1 MQHETKMEN
10 QSWLKKLARRLG
22 PGHVVNLCFIVVLLF
37 STLLTW
43 REVVVLEDAYISS
56 QRNHLENVA
65 NALDKHLQD
74 NVDKLIFLRNGM
86 REALVAPL
94 DFTSLRNAVTEFE
107 QHRDE
112 HAWQIELNRRRTLP
126 VNGVSDALVS
136 EGNLLSREN
145 ESLDNEIT
153 AALEVGYL
161 LRLAHNSSSMVEQAM
176 YVSRAGFYVSTQ
188 PTLFTRNVPTRYYGY
203 VTQPWFIGH
212 SQRENRHRA
221 VRWFT
226 SQPEHASNT
235 EPQVTVSVPV
245 DSNNYWYGVLGM
257 SIPVRTMQQFLRNA
271 IDKNL
276 DGEYQLYDSK
286 LRLLTSSNP
295 DHPTGNIFNP
305 RELALLAQAME
316 HDTRGGIRMDS
327 RYVSWERLDHFDGV
341 LVRVHT
347 LSEGVRGDFG
357 SISIA
362 LTLLWALF
370 TTMLLISWYVIRRMV
385 SNMYVLQSSL
395 QWQAWHDTLTRL
407 YNRGALFEKA
417 RPLAK
422 LCQTHQHPFSVIQ
435 VDLDH
440 FKAINDRFG
449 HQAGDRVL
457 SHAAGLISSSLRAQD
472 VAGRVGGEEF
482 CVILP
487 GASLTEA
494 AEVAE
499 RIRLKLNEKE
509 MLIAKSTTIRIS
521 ASLGVSSSEETGD
534 YDFEQFQSLA
544 TVGFISLNRLGVIG
558 YSRAIT
564 LNGRRKNGP
573 ALHAILPVL
582 HAAFARRGPDPH
594 HADAP
599 LHGLALS
606 QSPRNPLPPVRA
618 HRLAHRPGQVWLGV
632 CLTIVDRSR

>member
-1 MQHETKMEN
+1 MLHETEMEN

-22 PGHVVNLCFIVVLLF
+22 PGHVVNLCFIVVLIF

-65 NALDKHLQD
+65 NALDKQLQY
-74 NVDKLIFLRNGM
+74 NVDKLLFLRNGM

-107 QHRDE
+107 QRRDE

-136 EGNLLSREN
+136 EGDLLSREN

-188 PTLFTRNVPTRYYGY
+188 PTLFMRSVPGRYYEF

-212 SQRENRHRA
+212 SQRENRQRA

-226 SQPEHASNT
+226 SQHDHNNVT

-257 SIPVRTMQQFLRNA
+257 SIPVRSMQQFLQNA

-286 LRLLTSSNP
+286 LKLLTSSNP
-295 DHPTGNIFNP
+295 ENPTEDLFDP
-305 RELALLAQAME
+305 RELASLAQAIE
-316 HDTRGGIRMDS
+316 HDTGGGIRMNS

-341 LVRVHT
+341 LVRIHT

-370 TTMLLISWYVIRRMV
+370 TTMLLISWYVIRQMV
-385 SNMYVLQSSL
+385 SNMFVLQSSL

-422 LCQTHQHPFSVIQ
+422 MCQTHKHPFSVIQ

-457 SHAAGLISSSLRAQD
+457 SHAAGLISRSLRPQY

-487 GASLTEA
+487 GASLEQ
-494 AEVAE
+494 
-499 RIRLKLNEKE
+499 
-509 MLIAKSTTIRIS
+509 AK
-521 ASLGVSSSEETGD
+521 
-534 YDFEQFQSLA
+534 
-544 TVGFISLNRLGVIG
+544 
-558 YSRAIT
+558 
-564 LNGRRKNGP
+564 
-573 ALHAILPVL
+573 
-582 HAAFARRGPDPH
+582 
-594 HADAP
+594 
-599 LHGLALS
+599 
-606 QSPRNPLPPVRA
+606 
-618 HRLAHRPGQVWLGV
+618 
-632 CLTIVDRSR
+632 

>member
-1 MQHETKMEN
+1 MLHETKMEN

-22 PGHVVNLCFIVVLLF
+22 PGHIVNLCFIVVLIF

-65 NALDKHLQD
+65 NALDKQLQY

-94 DFTSLRNAVTEFE
+94 DFTSMRNAVIEFE

-112 HAWQIELNRRRTLP
+112 HAWQIELNRRRTLA
-126 VNGVSDALVS
+126 VNGVSDALVR
-136 EGNLLSREN
+136 EGNQLSREN
-145 ESLDNEIT
+145 ESLNNEIT

-161 LRLAHNSSSMVEQAM
+161 LRLAHNSSSMVDQAM

-188 PTLFTRNVPTRYYGY
+188 PTLFTRYVPARYYEF
-203 VTQPWFIGH
+203 VTQPWFIGQ
-212 SQRENRHRA
+212 SERENRQRA

-226 SQPEHASNT
+226 SVHDHNNVT
-235 EPQVTVSVPV
+235 EPQVTVSVPI

-257 SIPVRTMQQFLRNA
+257 SIPVRSMQQFLKNA
-271 IDKNL
+271 IDKKL

-286 LRLLTSSNP
+286 LKLLTSSNP
-295 DHPTGNIFNP
+295 EHSAEDLFDP
-305 RELALLAQAME
+305 RELASLAQAME
-316 HDTRGGIRMDS
+316 HDTRGGLRMNS
-327 RYVSWERLDHFDGV
+327 RYVSWARLDHFDGA
-341 LVRVHT
+341 LVRIHT

-362 LTLLWALF
+362 LTLLWVLF

-422 LCQTHQHPFSVIQ
+422 LCQIHKHPFSVIQ

-457 SHAAGLISSSLRAQD
+457 SHAAGLIGRSLRSQD

-487 GASLTEA
+487 GANLAQAT
-494 AEVAE
+494 EVAE

-509 MLIAKSTTIRIS
+509 MLIARSTTVRIS

-534 YDFEQFQSLA
+534 YDFEQLQSLA
-544 TVGFISLNRLGVIG
+544 DRRLYIAKQAGRNRVCA
-558 YSRAIT
+558 S
-564 LNGRRKNGP
+564 
-573 ALHAILPVL
+573 
-582 HAAFARRGPDPH
+582 D
-594 HADAP
+594 
-599 LHGLALS
+599 
-606 QSPRNPLPPVRA
+606 SP
-618 HRLAHRPGQVWLGV
+618 
-632 CLTIVDRSR
+632 

>member
-1 MQHETKMEN
+1 MLHETKMEN
-10 QSWLKKLARRLG
+10 QGWLKKLARRLG
-22 PGHVVNLCFIVVLLF
+22 PGHIVNLCFIVVLIF

-65 NALDKHLQD
+65 NALDKQLQY

-94 DFTSLRNAVTEFE
+94 DFTSMRNAVIEFE

-112 HAWQIELNRRRTLP
+112 HAWQIELNRRRTLA
-126 VNGVSDALVS
+126 VNGVSDALVR
-136 EGNLLSREN
+136 EGNQLSREN
-145 ESLDNEIT
+145 ESLNNEIT

-161 LRLAHNSSSMVEQAM
+161 LRLAHNSSSMVDQAM

-188 PTLFTRNVPTRYYGY
+188 PTLFTRYVPARYYEF
-203 VTQPWFIGH
+203 VTQPWFIGQ
-212 SQRENRHRA
+212 SERENRQRA

-226 SQPEHASNT
+226 SVHDHNNVT

-257 SIPVRTMQQFLRNA
+257 SIPVRSMQQFLKNA
-271 IDKNL
+271 IDKKL

-286 LRLLTSSNP
+286 LKLLTSSNP
-295 DHPTGNIFNP
+295 EHSAEDLFDP
-305 RELALLAQAME
+305 RELASLAQAME
-316 HDTRGGIRMDS
+316 HDTRGGLRMNS
-327 RYVSWERLDHFDGV
+327 RYVSWARLDHFDGA
-341 LVRVHT
+341 LVRIHT

-362 LTLLWALF
+362 LTLLWVLF

-422 LCQTHQHPFSVIQ
+422 LCQIHKHPFSVIQ

-457 SHAAGLISSSLRAQD
+457 SHAAGLIGRSLRSQD

-487 GASLTEA
+487 GANLAQAT
-494 AEVAE
+494 EVAE

-509 MLIAKSTTIRIS
+509 MLIARSTTVRIS

-534 YDFEQFQSLA
+534 YDFEQLQSLA
-544 TVGFISLNRLGVIG
+544 DRRLYIAKQAGRNRVCA
-558 YSRAIT
+558 S
-564 LNGRRKNGP
+564 
-573 ALHAILPVL
+573 
-582 HAAFARRGPDPH
+582 D
-594 HADAP
+594 
-599 LHGLALS
+599 
-606 QSPRNPLPPVRA
+606 SP
-618 HRLAHRPGQVWLGV
+618 
-632 CLTIVDRSR
+632 

>member
-1 MQHETKMEN
+1 MLHETKMEN

-22 PGHVVNLCFIVVLLF
+22 PGHIVNLCFIVVLIF

-65 NALDKHLQD
+65 NALDKQLQY

-94 DFTSLRNAVTEFE
+94 DFTSMRNAVIEFE

-112 HAWQIELNRRRTLP
+112 HAWQIELNRRRTLA
-126 VNGVSDALVS
+126 VNGVSDALVR
-136 EGNLLSREN
+136 EGNQLSREN
-145 ESLDNEIT
+145 ESLNNEIT

-161 LRLAHNSSSMVEQAM
+161 LRLAHNSSSMVDQAM

-188 PTLFTRNVPTRYYGY
+188 PTLFTRYVPARYYEF
-203 VTQPWFIGH
+203 VTQPWFIGQ
-212 SQRENRHRA
+212 SERENRQRA

-226 SQPEHASNT
+226 SVHDHNNVT

-257 SIPVRTMQQFLRNA
+257 SIPVRSMQQFLKNA
-271 IDKNL
+271 IDKKL

-286 LRLLTSSNP
+286 LKLLTSSNP
-295 DHPTGNIFNP
+295 EHSAEDLFDP
-305 RELALLAQAME
+305 RELASLAQAME
-316 HDTRGGIRMDS
+316 HDTRGGVRMNS
-327 RYVSWERLDHFDGV
+327 RYVSWARLDHFDGA
-341 LVRVHT
+341 LVRIHT

-362 LTLLWALF
+362 LTLLWVLF

-422 LCQTHQHPFSVIQ
+422 LCQIHKLHFLSYRSTLTILKRLMTALVI
-435 VDLDH
+435 
-440 FKAINDRFG
+440 R
-449 HQAGDRVL
+449 
-457 SHAAGLISSSLRAQD
+457 
-472 VAGRVGGEEF
+472 
-482 CVILP
+482 
-487 GASLTEA
+487 
-494 AEVAE
+494 
-499 RIRLKLNEKE
+499 
-509 MLIAKSTTIRIS
+509 
-521 ASLGVSSSEETGD
+521 
-534 YDFEQFQSLA
+534 
-544 TVGFISLNRLGVIG
+544 
-558 YSRAIT
+558 RAIVCC
-564 LNGRRKNGP
+564 RMQ
-573 ALHAILPVL
+573 
-582 HAAFARRGPDPH
+582 PD
-594 HADAP
+594 
-599 LHGLALS
+599 
-606 QSPRNPLPPVRA
+606 
-618 HRLAHRPGQVWLGV
+618 
-632 CLTIVDRSR
+632 